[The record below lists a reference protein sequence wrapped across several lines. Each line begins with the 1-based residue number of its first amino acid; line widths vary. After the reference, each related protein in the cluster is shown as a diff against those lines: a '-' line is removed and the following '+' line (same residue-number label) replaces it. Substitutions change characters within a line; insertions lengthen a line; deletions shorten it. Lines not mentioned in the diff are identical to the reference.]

1 MAEYKGM
8 KMTIEWG
15 TRLCEVDGELG
26 YFHTWEQY
34 AMPIGPSVMR
44 GGHSGGQKSQ
54 VYGIV
59 EFADRV
65 ARIEPY
71 KIKFRD
77 KINATLTS
85 MTEAIEKVKE
95 WEGVND
101 EST

>member
-34 AMPIGPSVMR
+34 AMPIGPSVM
-44 GGHSGGQKSQ
+44 QSQ